1 MSGTIK
7 IIFIMLPGMNGNK
20 TVAKVFSSPL
30 CVTRMKPR
38 IPPAKIITVA
48 TIAASDITISDFIF
62 ECSFLFERKIARIS
76 PPAKAPIA

>member
-1 MSGTIK
+1 
-7 IIFIMLPGMNGNK
+7 MN
-20 TVAKVFSSPL
+20 
-30 CVTRMKPR
+30 PR

-48 TIAASDITISDFIF
+48 AIAASDITMSDFIF